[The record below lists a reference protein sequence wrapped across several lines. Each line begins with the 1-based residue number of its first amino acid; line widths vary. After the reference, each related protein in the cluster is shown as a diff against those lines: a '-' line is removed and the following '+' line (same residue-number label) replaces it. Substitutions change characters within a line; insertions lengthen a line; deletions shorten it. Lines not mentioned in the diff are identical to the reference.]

1 MGKLV
6 EKKATAEASFSHFF
20 LFWKNRPDLLKVLR
34 ELLLERICLPEQ
46 EVSGEHL
53 EAETEKT
60 LKQMA
65 VQLRGELRQFIQ
77 ANSFSKP
84 RDELKWPRG
93 GQLVQV
99 EEPSRVK
106 LKDASVQTTAT
117 ERDSLRFKHEGT
129 REAWEETLPAAAF
142 STVYQPESLCATA
155 GRPAC
160 PLSLPRG
167 ADKVSLSLHYLF
179 HTKRTHKI
187 ARVCLKLN
195 IHKTWCPPLPA
206 LILASV

>member
-1 MGKLV
+1 M
-6 EKKATAEASFSHFF
+6 
-20 LFWKNRPDLLKVLR
+20 LR

-46 EVSGEHL
+46 EASGEHL

-84 RDELKWPRG
+84 HDELKSLRG
-93 GQLVQV
+93 GQLVKV
-99 EEPSRVK
+99 EASSRVE

-117 ERDSLRFKHEGT
+117 ERDPLRFKHEGT

-142 STVYQPESLCATA
+142 STGYQPETA
-155 GRPAC
+155 GRQAC
-160 PLSLPRG
+160 PLSFPHG
-167 ADKVSLSLHYLF
+167 ADKVSFSIHYLF
-179 HTKRTHKI
+179 NTNRTLKLTC
-187 ARVCLKLN
+187 ACLKLDLY
-195 IHKTWCPPLPA
+195 KTRCPPLPA
-206 LILASV
+206 LILAST